1 MGVTMSGEQT
11 LKELDARLCKLSV
24 DGLWS
29 QPSQADRA
37 TYSKDP
43 HTTMCIANL

>member
-1 MGVTMSGEQT
+1 MSEEQT
-11 LKELDARLCKLSV
+11 LNELDPRLCKLSV

-29 QPSQADRA
+29 QPSQAERT

-43 HTTMCIANL
+43 HSTVCKANS